1 METRLIQ
8 IDDTNFMDAFHLE
21 LADGQEKYVS
31 HPIRSLAQAYV
42 YYKQCTPFQIAMK
55 LYLKAGFTPT
65 GCSDEDEIE
74 LAAQLH

>member
-1 METRLIQ
+1 METRLI
-8 IDDTNFMDAFHLE
+8 
-21 LADGQEKYVS
+21 
-31 HPIRSLAQAYV
+31 
-42 YYKQCTPFQIAMK
+42 QIAMK